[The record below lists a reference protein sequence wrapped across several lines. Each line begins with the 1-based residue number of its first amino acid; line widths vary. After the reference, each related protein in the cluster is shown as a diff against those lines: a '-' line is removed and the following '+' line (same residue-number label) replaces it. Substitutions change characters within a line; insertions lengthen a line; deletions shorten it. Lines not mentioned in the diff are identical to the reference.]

1 MTTFPFS
8 ILTPS
13 GTIVSGDVTQIEV
26 RTYVGSLGILAR
38 HEPLVAAC
46 PAGLI
51 RLQQDGAWVDFKSEA
66 FILTTD
72 GTKATLLT
80 PFAQF
85 AGTHMSETE

>member
-26 RTYVGSLGILAR
+26 RTYVGSLGILAK
-38 HEPLVAAC
+38 HEPIVAAC
-46 PAGLI
+46 PAGVVRI
-51 RLQQDGAWVDFKSEA
+51 QQEGAWLHFKTEA
-66 FILTTD
+66 CILTTD
-72 GTKATLLT
+72 GAQATLLT

-85 AGTHMSETE
+85 AGTHISEAK

>member
-13 GTIVSGDVTQIEV
+13 GTIVSGDVTQVEV
-26 RTYVGSLGILAR
+26 RTYVGSLGVLAK
-38 HEPLVAAC
+38 HEPMVAAC
-46 PAGLI
+46 PAGVI
-51 RLQQDGAWVDFKSEA
+51 RIQQDGAWLHFKTEA
-66 FILTTD
+66 CILTTD

-85 AGTHMSETE
+85 AGTQVPS

>member
-26 RTYVGSLGILAR
+26 RTYVGSLGILAK
-38 HEPLVAAC
+38 HEPIVAAC
-46 PAGLI
+46 PAGVVRI
-51 RLQQDGAWVDFKSEA
+51 QQDGAWVRFKTEA
-66 FILTTD
+66 CLLKTD
-72 GTKATLLT
+72 GETATLLT

-85 AGTHMSETE
+85 AGTQISDTE

>member
-13 GTIVSGDVTQIEV
+13 GTIVDGDVTQIEV
-26 RTYVGSLGILAR
+26 RTYVGSLGVMAN

-46 PAGLI
+46 PAGVVRI
-51 RLQQDGAWVDFKSEA
+51 QQEGVWVRFKAECG
-66 FILTTD
+66 ILSVD
-72 GTKATLLT
+72 RDKATFLT

-85 AGTHMSETE
+85 AGTQ

>member
-13 GTIVSGDVTQIEV
+13 GTIVDGDVSQIEV
-26 RTYVGSLGILAR
+26 RTFVGSLGILAN

-46 PAGLI
+46 PAGVVRIL
-51 RLQQDGAWVDFKSEA
+51 QDGVWVRFKAEA
-66 FILTTD
+66 GILSVDREKVTY
-72 GTKATLLT
+72 LT

-85 AGTHMSETE
+85 AGNQ

>member
-26 RTYVGSLGILAR
+26 RTYVGSLGIMAK
-38 HEPLVAAC
+38 HEPIVAAC
-46 PAGLI
+46 PAGVVRI
-51 RLQQDGAWVDFKSEA
+51 QQEGVWVRFKTEA
-66 FILTTD
+66 CLLTTD
-72 GTKATLLT
+72 GEKATLLT

-85 AGTHMSETE
+85 AGTQ

>member
-26 RTYVGSLGILAR
+26 RTYIGSLGVLAK
-38 HEPLVAAC
+38 HEPIVAAC
-46 PAGLI
+46 PAGI
-51 RLQQDGAWVDFKSEA
+51 VRIQQDGAWVHFKTEA
-66 FILTTD
+66 CLLTTD

-85 AGTHMSETE
+85 AGTQVPS

>member
-8 ILTPS
+8 ILTPG

-26 RTYVGSLGILAR
+26 RTYVGSLGIMAN

-46 PAGLI
+46 PAGVVRI
-51 RLQQDGAWVDFKSEA
+51 QQDGVWVRFKTEA
-66 FILTTD
+66 FLLSVAD
-72 GTKATLLT
+72 AKATLIT

-85 AGTHMSETE
+85 AGTQ